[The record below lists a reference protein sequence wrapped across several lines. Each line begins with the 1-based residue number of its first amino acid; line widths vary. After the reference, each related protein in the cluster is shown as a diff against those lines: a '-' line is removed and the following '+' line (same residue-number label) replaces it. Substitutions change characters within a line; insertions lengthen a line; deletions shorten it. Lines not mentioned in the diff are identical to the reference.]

1 MSSIPKNKKKAGH
14 RSWAPRNLPIRGGNR
29 GDIMSPD
36 KRRALM
42 ARIRGKNTKPERIIK
57 NLLRKNGLRLKTHV
71 KDLPGRPDFV
81 SKKFHLAI
89 FIDGNF
95 WHGWR
100 FPLWESKLTPFWK
113 EKIRKNRLRDQR
125 NFRRLKQKGW
135 KVIRIWEHQ
144 IERDP
149 EECLNRIAAVLES
162 QKKMFEKTA
171 SC

>member
-1 MSSIPKNKKKAGH
+1 
-14 RSWAPRNLPIRGGNR
+14 
-29 GDIMSPD
+29 MSPD

-113 EKIRKNRLRDQR
+113 EKSEKQASRPKKFQAPKTKRLEG
-125 NFRRLKQKGW
+125 N
-135 KVIRIWEHQ
+135 
-144 IERDP
+144 
-149 EECLNRIAAVLES
+149 
-162 QKKMFEKTA
+162 
-171 SC
+171 